1 MRNTTKQFLILV
13 LLINLIFANTTFIF
27 AEDKDNNI
35 ELKSEETLELENQED
50 PIIKENKDLK
60 QEEDLNIIEE
70 SIVEEEIEET
80 TTETTE
86 EITEEEIVIVEEPTK
101 EEEVVEETI
110 VEEVTEETVKEVK
123 ETSKTE
129 TKEKTEESKAPV
141 QPKKTLMKSAPKRQ
155 TQTALVNVY
164 LNNQLKGSA
173 NLPIEDGNV
182 MIWEYN
188 DAYGELPTNSGSATI
203 NGQAGIFLFFGG
215 DNCIIFKQGYAMVE
229 DDDEVVINL
238 YYKSEEEIT
247 IEYGTI
253 ELRFKPENA
262 GHEITFYGKN
272 GVEDQEIT
280 LLVNENGIL
289 IGNNFDLS
297 YTWTFQAGNLTYTLT
312 KEDFDENNYW
322 YTDAS
327 LEEYI
332 EPNPDEPDG
341 LDHTLTVVVEFNRAA
356 GGNLVDL
363 SSNTKF
369 DSLETTLTKKGGD
382 TITWRELIRSFD
394 EIEILD
400 STIIYNEEEF
410 RDSSLGM
417 TGPNCNTGSL
427 VNRGET
433 IMTNGDAKIV
443 FQFIYVEP
451 IVEPEPEPEPEPII
465 EPEPKPEPT
474 VKPEPT
480 IEPVAPKPV
489 VKPEPEPIVKPE
501 PTKPE
506 PTVKPVTPKPTTKPE
521 LKPVVEPKS
530 EPTIKPEP
538 TVRRSMV
545 PIQTDNVP
553 VEIKTAD
560 MSTPKTNESTSTDI
574 LDSQT
579 PKVEPEIGS
588 WALINLIT
596 TILSCIIAL
605 LLIFTKKDTDDE
617 EDEYTDEEIEDIRK
631 MRIIKIASILVGII
645 SIIFFVLT
653 EDMSL
658 PMVLVDKWT
667 IWMILLTCIEFV
679 NILFMRDK
687 SKEVKENDIHE

>member
-1 MRNTTKQFLILV
+1 MKNKILV
-13 LLINLIFANTTFIF
+13 SLLTISLIFTSVSFIFAND
-27 AEDKDNNI
+27 EV
-35 ELKSEETLELENQED
+35 EE
-50 PIIKENKDLK
+50 
-60 QEEDLNIIEE
+60 IEE
-70 SIVEEEIEET
+70 SVITEQIEEPQTEEVAEEEIEEEIEKEIEEEIIEEETITEVVEDT
-80 TTETTE
+80 TTEVVEDTTTEEIKENIAIEETTE
-86 EITEEEIVIVEEPTK
+86 EI
-101 EEEVVEETI
+101 
-110 VEEVTEETVKEVK
+110 K
-123 ETSKTE
+123 ETPKTQP
-129 TKEKTEESKAPV
+129 KESKVPA
-141 QPKKTLMKSAPKRQ
+141 QSKKTLMKSAPKRQ

-173 NLPIEDGNV
+173 NLPIESGNV

-215 DNCIIFKQGYAMVE
+215 DNCMIFKQGYAMVE

-247 IEYGTI
+247 VEYGTI
-253 ELRFKPENA
+253 ELRFKPENV

-272 GVEDQEIT
+272 GVETQEVV
-280 LLVNENGIL
+280 LVVNEDGIL
-289 IGNNFDLS
+289 VDDKFDLS

-327 LEEYI
+327 LEEYV
-332 EPNPDEPDG
+332 EPTPDEPDN
-341 LDHTLTVVVEFNRAA
+341 LDHTLTVAVEFNRAP

-363 SSNTKF
+363 SSDTKF

-382 TITWRELIRSFD
+382 TITWHELIGSFD

-451 IVEPEPEPEPEPII
+451 IIEPEPESELEPTI

-474 VKPEPT
+474 V
-480 IEPVAPKPV
+480 
-489 VKPEPEPIVKPE
+489 EPEPIVE
-501 PTKPE
+501 PE
-506 PTVKPVTPKPTTKPE
+506 PTVEPVTPKPTTKPE
-521 LKPVVEPKS
+521 PKPVVEPKS
-530 EPTIKPEP
+530 EPTVEPEP
-538 TVRRSMV
+538 TIRRSTV
-545 PIQTDNVP
+545 PIQTNNIP
-553 VEIKTAD
+553 VEIETTDAPAPKTTE
-560 MSTPKTNESTSTDI
+560 STPTDI
-574 LDSQT
+574 LDPQT

-588 WALINLIT
+588 WALINLIA

-617 EDEYTDEEIEDIRK
+617 EDEYTDEEIKDIRR
-631 MRIIKIASILVGII
+631 MRITKIASILVGVI
-645 SIIFFVLT
+645 SIIIFILT

-667 IWMILLTCIEFV
+667 LLMILLLIIEIV
-679 NILFMRDK
+679 NIFIIRQQ
-687 SKEVKENDIHE
+687 SKGEESDD